1 MSKFVVMSSSDSEKT
16 TSNQF
21 RTSENAQSS
30 SSSSPSNSNTVID
43 LETIETSRENLVNI
57 VDKSEKGK
65 EIRKLRKSKN
75 SKRYLKIYDSRYQEW
90 VDAGSSPSTSSG
102 RKYIP
107 NPQIVNAPYACE
119 TGGLETSRA
128 NILNDV
134 KEPVLRFLEI
144 SKMPSIYYFDPRV
157 PLRLPEIREALD
169 SWSSDTIALSF
180 ESFRY
185 VNPFPLPNIALEL
198 CVFYEISPSQ
208 LSPHAWRLIAV
219 AELMQ
224 EEVGVELD
232 MFDLFGSYKLQEIRM
247 GVYSF
252 VHPREGLP
260 SWTHGSLPNDRQWD
274 ARFVMVPFQA
284 VAQEDFVSPIWRRLS
299 KLSSR

>member
-65 EIRKLRKSKN
+65 EIRKLRKSRN

-157 PLRLPEIREALD
+157 PFRLPEIREALD

-198 CVFYEISPSQ
+198 CVFYELSPSQ
-208 LSPHAWRLIAV
+208 LSPHTWRLIAV

-224 EEVGVELD
+224 EEIGVELD

-299 KLSSR
+299 KLSSQ